1 MPKFKAGIRA
11 AAVAAALAAVAV
23 TAPQAVAAQGPAPA
37 VAAKAGAQA
46 VSAKADATTRAI
58 AKSDP
63 QAVAA
68 ATVCGSGYT
77 LLKAVPLPLG
87 TDPNLRLGTLFAY
100 GNGGKGCAILDNN
113 VGKSQYMY
121 LRVCK
126 VDGTGCDT
134 DTGNFSEYAGPVN
147 VSSFACAP
155 VTAKMGNTSGSLYI
169 DYKSD
174 TVFPC
179 D

>member
-1 MPKFKAGIRA
+1 
-11 AAVAAALAAVAV
+11 VARGD
-23 TAPQAVAAQGPAPA
+23 T
-37 VAAKAGAQA
+37 
-46 VSAKADATTRAI
+46 
-58 AKSDP
+58 
-63 QAVAA
+63 
-68 ATVCGSGYT
+68 
-77 LLKAVPLPLG
+77 
-87 TDPNLRLGTLFAY
+87 
-100 GNGGKGCAILDNN
+100 ILDNN

-134 DTGNFSEYAGPVN
+134 DNFSEYAGPVN

-155 VTAKMGNTSGSLYI
+155 VTAKMGDTSGSHYI